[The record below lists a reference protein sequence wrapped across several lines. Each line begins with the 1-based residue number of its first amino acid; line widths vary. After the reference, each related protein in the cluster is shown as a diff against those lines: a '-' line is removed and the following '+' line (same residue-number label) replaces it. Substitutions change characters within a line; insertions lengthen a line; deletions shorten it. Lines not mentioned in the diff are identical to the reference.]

1 MKGICVTSTFM
12 NRKVY
17 IATESF
23 IYSRFQRKLKVWK
36 KKIKMKK
43 VGMAKIDLGTLLGI
57 FMLIGIIVS
66 MATGNHFLT
75 ILLVPPLIAL
85 LILLVMCKLG
95 LIPGILKKDQR
106 YCIPAGRDTGEL
118 AKIFKRADSYVH
130 AIGGELAH
138 DIWSD
143 KNVIDEI
150 KKAVER
156 GVKIKIA
163 CGPRFDVENFGLAKM
178 ANEGKISFFKLEDR
192 EKTHHFRINE
202 KYDTLYHSG
211 SDNRKDMVVW
221 FNNVFS
227 GKMFEERFNKTLEK
241 AIKIDKGKF
250 MDVFRADYPKIDE
263 TEELD
268 KTDYLKI
275 DEMGARHNI
284 SHKDDLAI
292 KKLSKY
298 LSG

>member
-1 MKGICVTSTFM
+1 MKGIGVTSTFRG
-12 NRKVY
+12 RKVY
-17 IATESF
+17 IVTEGF
-23 IYSRFQRKLKVWK
+23 IYSLFQWEVKAWK
-36 KKIKMKK
+36 KKIKMEK

-57 FMLIGIIVS
+57 FMLIVIIAS
-66 MATGNHFLT
+66 MATGNHFLA
-75 ILLVPPLIAL
+75 IMLAPPLIAL
-85 LILLVMCKLG
+85 LILLVMCKIG

-106 YCIPAGRDTGEL
+106 YCIPAGRDIDEL

-143 KNVIDEI
+143 KKVIDEI

-211 SDNRKDMVVW
+211 RDNRKDMVVW

-263 TEELD
+263 TEERD

-284 SHKDDLAI
+284 IHQDDLSI

>member
-17 IATESF
+17 ITTERF
-23 IYSRFQRKLKVWK
+23 IHTIFQWKVKVWK

-43 VGMAKIDLGTLLGI
+43 VGMAKIDLGILLGI
-57 FMLIGIIVS
+57 FMLIGIIAS
-66 MATGNHFLT
+66 MATGNLFLT

-106 YCIPAGRDTGEL
+106 YCIPAGKDTAEL

-156 GVKIKIA
+156 GVEIKIA
-163 CGPRFDVENFGLAKM
+163 CGPRFDVENIGLAKM

-192 EKTHHFRINE
+192 EKNHHFRINE

-227 GKMFEERFNKTLEK
+227 GKIFEERFNKTLEK

-284 SHKDDLAI
+284 IHKNDLAI

>member
-1 MKGICVTSTFM
+1 MKSIGVTSTFRG
-12 NRKVY
+12 RKVY
-17 IATESF
+17 IVTDGF
-23 IYSRFQRKLKVWK
+23 IYTLFQWEVKAWK
-36 KKIKMKK
+36 KKIKMEK
-43 VGMAKIDLGTLLGI
+43 VGMAKIDLGTLLVI
-57 FMLIGIIVS
+57 FMLIVIIAS
-66 MATGNHFLT
+66 MATGNHFLA
-75 ILLVPPLIAL
+75 IMLAPPLIAL
-85 LILLVMCKLG
+85 LILLVMCKIG
-95 LIPGILKKDQR
+95 LIPGILKKNQR
-106 YCIPAGRDTGEL
+106 YCIPAGRDIDEL

-143 KNVIDEI
+143 KKVIDEI

-163 CGPRFDVENFGLAKM
+163 CGPRFDVENLELAKM

-192 EKTHHFRINE
+192 EMTHHFRINE

-241 AIKIDKGKF
+241 AIKIDNGKF
-250 MDVFRADYPKIDE
+250 MDEFRADYPKIDE
-263 TEELD
+263 TEEPD

-284 SHKDDLAI
+284 IHQDDLSI

>member
-1 MKGICVTSTFM
+1 MKGIGVTSTFRG
-12 NRKVY
+12 RKVY
-17 IATESF
+17 IVTEGF
-23 IYSRFQRKLKVWK
+23 IYTLFQWEVKAWK
-36 KKIKMKK
+36 KKIKMEK

-57 FMLIGIIVS
+57 FMLIVIIAS
-66 MATGNHFLT
+66 MATGNHFLA
-75 ILLVPPLIAL
+75 IMLAPPLIAL
-85 LILLVMCKLG
+85 LILLVMCKIG
-95 LIPGILKKDQR
+95 LIPGILKKNQR
-106 YCIPAGRDTGEL
+106 YCIPAGRDIDEL

-143 KNVIDEI
+143 KKVIDEI

-163 CGPRFDVENFGLAKM
+163 CGPRFDVENLELAKM

-227 GKMFEERFNKTLEK
+227 GKMFEERFNKTLKK

-250 MDVFRADYPKIDE
+250 MDEFRADYPKIDE
-263 TEELD
+263 TEEPD
-268 KTDYLKI
+268 KTDCTI
-275 DEMGARHNI
+275 TSEI
-284 SHKDDLAI
+284 F
-292 KKLSKY
+292 
-298 LSG
+298 

>member
-1 MKGICVTSTFM
+1 MKGIGVTSTFRG
-12 NRKVY
+12 RKVY
-17 IATESF
+17 IVTEGF
-23 IYSRFQRKLKVWK
+23 IYSLFQWEVKAWK
-36 KKIKMKK
+36 KKIKMEK

-57 FMLIGIIVS
+57 FMLIVIIAS
-66 MATGNHFLT
+66 MATGNHFLA
-75 ILLVPPLIAL
+75 IMLAPPLIAL
-85 LILLVMCKLG
+85 LILLVMCKIG

-106 YCIPAGRDTGEL
+106 YCIPAGRDIDEL

-143 KNVIDEI
+143 KKVIDEI

-163 CGPRFDVENFGLAKM
+163 CGPRFDVENLELAKM

-192 EKTHHFRINE
+192 EMTHHFRINE

-241 AIKIDKGKF
+241 AIKIDNGKF
-250 MDVFRADYPKIDE
+250 MDEFRADYPKIDE
-263 TEELD
+263 TEEPD

-284 SHKDDLAI
+284 IHQDDLSI